1 MRLIGLFR
9 TSKSDHIE
17 IVATLFA
24 CWLRLLENKQS
35 VTEEQLLKDFYAWSE
50 EKKGFGKN
58 EVLNGFKW
66 MKVHSITP
74 KL

>member
-1 MRLIGLFR
+1 LWNKPLEIGLCNKAEK
-9 TSKSDHIE
+9 KS
-17 IVATLFA
+17 
-24 CWLRLLENKQS
+24 S

-50 EKKGFGKN
+50 EKKRFGKN